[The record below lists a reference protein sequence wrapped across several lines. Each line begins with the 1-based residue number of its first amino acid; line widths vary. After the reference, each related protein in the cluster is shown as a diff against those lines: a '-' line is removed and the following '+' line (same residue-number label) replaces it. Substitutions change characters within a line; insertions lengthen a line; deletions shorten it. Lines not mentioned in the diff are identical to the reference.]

1 MKCIYCGAETQ
12 VVNSRHQKRI
22 NQVWR
27 RRKCLECA
35 AVFSTHES
43 AAYDAAWRVK
53 TSSGAL
59 QPFNRNKLL
68 VSLYKSLEHR
78 PNALDDAE
86 ALTSTIMGKLL
97 SLAQNGLL
105 DHSDIAQTTQE
116 ALKRFDTPASVHY
129 AAFHQV

>member
-1 MKCIYCGAETQ
+1 
-12 VVNSRHQKRI
+12 
-22 NQVWR
+22 
-27 RRKCLECA
+27 
-35 AVFSTHES
+35 VFSTHES

>member
-12 VVNSRHQKRI
+12 VTNSRHQKRV

-27 RRKCLECA
+27 RRKCQECG

-43 AAYDAAWRVK
+43 AAYDAAWRVR
-53 TSSGAL
+53 TAQGVL
-59 QPFNRNKLL
+59 QPFNQNKLL

-78 PNALDDAE
+78 TSALGDAD

-97 SLAQNGLL
+97 ATAQNGLL
-105 DHSDIAQTTQE
+105 DRSDIVRTALE
-116 ALKRFDTPASVHY
+116 ILKRFDTPASVHY
-129 AAFHQV
+129 AAFHTT